1 VARRC
6 RSSRIVD
13 AAGSGGPHR
22 ADPSLSPVR
31 ASRVR
36 DLWRAR
42 HQQHDRHG
50 QNRSRTYRCSSQRH
64 LVRRADHIEQF
75 VQHLVI
81 RRLSRPDAVDLLISL
96 RTNSAYTRR
105 RSRSRTWGTQP
116 RRSRR
121 ARIGKSTD
129 GGAPDDAPRSTR
141 WSADRASSVSPRRE
155 GGACIPGTR
164 RSCSDNGGT
173 AGARAPPRAVR
184 ETPEP
189 WMFWR
194 PPRLRNDGHE
204 RLRGAES
211 RWTTRHE
218 RTDHAT
224 SSGYP

>member
-129 GGAPDDAPRSTR
+129 GGAPEPDGHASTERAGRGCGVGSRCPRSGAWGTVRAVGRRGGRGALAPPCSIRSAEHTDSRNPCCPSWPSFPCQLWPR
-141 WSADRASSVSPRRE
+141 WS
-155 GGACIPGTR
+155 PG
-164 RSCSDNGGT
+164 
-173 AGARAPPRAVR
+173 
-184 ETPEP
+184 
-189 WMFWR
+189 
-194 PPRLRNDGHE
+194 
-204 RLRGAES
+204 
-211 RWTTRHE
+211 
-218 RTDHAT
+218 
-224 SSGYP
+224 